1 MNREDDKMKKGL
13 KIIYWLILLFYLFLL
28 LDTVFFSRDSLRSVN
43 LIPFH
48 SIKEYIMVDNGFGE
62 YRLVDMN
69 IWGNVLMFIP
79 LGIYLLVHGKNLSLT
94 KCVLLIIGSSV
105 FIEIVQFIFAKGAAD
120 IDDVILNSL
129 GGLIGMAIYLI
140 FAKIFKT
147 DEKIKMAIAIL
158 SMLVG
163 IPMLLLVMILVAVNY
178 S

>member
-1 MNREDDKMKKGL
+1 MKKGL
-13 KIIYWLILLFYLFLL
+13 GIIYWFILLFYLFLL
-28 LDTVFFSRDSLRSVN
+28 IDTVFFSRDSLRSVN
-43 LIPFH
+43 LIPFN

-79 LGIYLLVHGKNLSLT
+79 LGIYILVHGKKLSLT

-120 IDDVILNSL
+120 IDDVILNTL
-129 GGLIGMAIYLI
+129 GGVIGIGIYKI
-140 FAKIFKT
+140 FAKTFKT
-147 DEKIKMAIAIL
+147 DEKIKMAIATL
-158 SMLVG
+158 SMVVG
-163 IPMLLLVMILVAVNY
+163 IPILLLVMILVIVNY